1 MKKIGKE
8 VLFLPTSDKNP
19 RNGEGAMIRLR
30 DGRIMYAYTQ
40 YYGDDWGD
48 HATARVAAYYS
59 FDEGESWVDGGVL
72 VAKDDEAL
80 NIMSVSLIR
89 LSNGDLGLVY
99 LRKYMKGDAL
109 LCMPCLIR
117 SSDEG
122 KSFSAPVLCA
132 SVDGYYVVN
141 NDRIVMMRS
150 GRLLLPAAYHG
161 NSGLC
166 AKPGVLKILYS
177 DDDGLTWSSADAAVS
192 PYNDYV
198 QLQEPGTF
206 ELPDGR
212 VWLWCR
218 TAYGHQYQCFSDDE
232 GIKYCEIAPAFRFTS
247 PDSPMQIRSVGK
259 YVVSIFNPLAYNCLR
274 DAREVWNSPKRTPFV
289 CAVSR
294 DGGLS
299 FVQNDVT
306 FANGGFDAFAADCYL
321 LEDDITNSY
330 CYPALLEVD
339 DGFLVSYYHSNNTNV
354 CLNSTKITKVYFN
367 EIERK

>member
-232 GIKYCEIAPAFRFTS
+232 GIKYCAIAPAFRFTS

-259 YVVSIFNPLAYNCLR
+259 YVVSIFNPLA
-274 DAREVWNSPKRTPFV
+274 
-289 CAVSR
+289 
-294 DGGLS
+294 
-299 FVQNDVT
+299 
-306 FANGGFDAFAADCYL
+306 
-321 LEDDITNSY
+321 
-330 CYPALLEVD
+330 
-339 DGFLVSYYHSNNTNV
+339 
-354 CLNSTKITKVYFN
+354 
-367 EIERK
+367 